1 MRGWVGWERNEI
13 FGDRWING
21 VQFYVTINSARF
33 FDSTHI
39 TGIFCCSFEISVYLV
54 SSVIFAGVAC
64 LQLDEAEFHG
74 KSEWKNTGAQVNVV
88 LHAD

>member
-1 MRGWVGWERNEI
+1 
-13 FGDRWING
+13 
-21 VQFYVTINSARF
+21 VTINSARF
-33 FDSTHI
+33 FLIRRISRGFFAVRLKSQFI
-39 TGIFCCSFEISVYLV
+39 LYQASFLSFSVFLARV
-54 SSVIFAGVAC
+54 VC